1 MKSNTFIFK
10 VGGLAIILKGIL
22 VLLGVDLAK
31 RDGTVINNHLQYGLK
46 SIVFGLII
54 LIVIF
59 LYKKEK

>member
-1 MKSNTFIFK
+1 
-10 VGGLAIILKGIL
+10 LAIILKGIL